1 MKVIETIAALEALY
15 PAKPSEPATIKVTD
29 RLTPSYRAWI
39 AASRFCIVS
48 TVGPEGTDASPRGE
62 DGPVALELD
71 ARTLAIPDWK
81 GNNRLDTLRNIVR
94 DGRVSLMF
102 MVPGSMNV
110 MRVNGTA
117 VLTDDPALT
126 GRFDH
131 NGRNAKSVIVVTI
144 HEVYS
149 QCARAVLRAGLWD
162 RNDAEGLPSVGDMLR
177 DVTDGAFDGAT
188 YDLEWGE
195 RAKDT
200 LW

>member
-15 PAKPSEPATIKVTD
+15 PSKPSEPATIKVTD
-29 RLTPSYRAWI
+29 WLTPSYRAWI

-71 ARTLAIPDWK
+71 ERTLAIPDWK

-110 MRVNGTA
+110 MRVNGTSRS
-117 VLTDDPALT
+117 P
-126 GRFDH
+126 
-131 NGRNAKSVIVVTI
+131 
-144 HEVYS
+144 
-149 QCARAVLRAGLWD
+149 
-162 RNDAEGLPSVGDMLR
+162 
-177 DVTDGAFDGAT
+177 
-188 YDLEWGE
+188 
-195 RAKDT
+195 
-200 LW
+200 